1 MHYRKYKERSASQS
15 QISPVQSAWQTVF
28 YLNVKKKYG
37 SYEIRYSTLPDIPQD
52 FPVWV
57 KTADSA
63 EQIA

>member
-1 MHYRKYKERSASQS
+1 MHYCKYKERSSNQS

-28 YLNVKKKYG
+28 HLNVKKYS
-37 SYEIRYSTLPDIPQD
+37 SYEIKYSTDMPQD